1 MLFKLDAA
9 QAQAT
14 PLLRRTADVA
24 PGNNGAAN
32 AHSSAAAAATTA
44 AVIAADAAEA
54 VNRVRAKS
62 YPAEGPALSSAFAD
76 DSESDCDDEAH
87 ASKRKV
93 APPAANVTGL
103 RRFNSMHGSSRAR
116 GGASPTP
123 PGSPHAPSKPA
134 AGFMDSV
141 IGFIADTAAAAAAAS
156 PALPASSPMPT
167 PMRARRTS
175 LGTSPALRS
184 RRSSRPDD
192 LRQRLADLKKLLED
206 GLLPQNHY
214 NDAVSRAMAADSLS
228 A

>member
-24 PGNNGAAN
+24 PGNDAVAI
-32 AHSSAAAAATTA
+32 AHRSAAATA
-44 AVIAADAAEA
+44 AAVNAADAAEA
-54 VNRVRAKS
+54 ANRVRAKS
-62 YPAEGPALSSAFAD
+62 YPAEGQALSSASAD
-76 DSESDCDDEAH
+76 DSESDCDDGAG

-93 APPAANVTGL
+93 APPAANAAGL

-116 GGASPTP
+116 GGAPPTP

-167 PMRARRTS
+167 PMRARRPS
-175 LGTSPALRS
+175 LGNSPALNS
-184 RRSSRPDD
+184 RRLSRPED
-192 LRQRLADLKKLLED
+192 LRQRLEALKKLLED
-206 GLLPQNHY
+206 GLLLQHHY
-214 NDAVSRAMAADSLS
+214 DEAVSRALAADSLS